1 MSAPGRWARWVS
13 FVQEREPADTLALL
27 RICLGLA
34 VIGTISTVVAHDLVA
49 FLWLDAASGGYRET
63 ATPGFLYGL
72 IGVTPTTVWGG
83 VVLGLVAGLLVTIGL
98 GGRLPAF
105 VALKAIQELTDL
117 NGSAGGSYD
126 ALLTNALWLL
136 VLSDATRTL
145 SMDCYHRTG
154 RFRDDTP
161 VLAIPRR
168 LFLFQLVLVY
178 WSTGA
183 QKVSNY
189 WTPFGG
195 FSALYYIL
203 QQPTWHRADMTWL
216 AWIYPLTQVMTAAVW
231 LFELGAPLLLLG
243 LWARSWPEGRLA
255 ALSRRLPLRGMFA
268 LFGLG
273 MHLGIEALMNV
284 GPFSFISMS
293 YYLALLQP
301 EEARAALARLT
312 RGVSSRAPAG

>member
-1 MSAPGRWARWVS
+1 MSAPGRWARWVNW
-13 FVQEREPADTLALL
+13 VQERETGETLALL
-27 RICLGLA
+27 RIALGLA
-34 VIGTISTVVAHDLVA
+34 VIGTISTVAAHDLVA
-49 FLWLDAASGGYRET
+49 FLWLDAASGGYREV
-63 ATPGFLYGL
+63 AGHGFLYGI
-72 IGVTPTTVWGG
+72 IGVTPATLWGG
-83 VVLGLVAGLLVTIGL
+83 VALGLVSGLFVTLGL

-105 VALKAIQELTDL
+105 IALKAIQELTDL

-136 VLSDATRTL
+136 VLGDATRTL
-145 SMDCYHRTG
+145 SFDCYHRSG
-154 RFRDDTP
+154 QWRDDTP
-161 VLAIPRR
+161 ILAIPRR

-203 QQPTWHRADMTWL
+203 QQPTWHRADMAWV
-216 AWIYPLTQVMTAAVW
+216 AWIYPLTQGMTAAVW
-231 LFELGAPLLLLG
+231 LFELGAPLLLVG
-243 LWARSWPEGRLA
+243 LWARRWPESRLSNLA
-255 ALSRRLPLRGMFA
+255 RRLPLRGMFA
-268 LFGLG
+268 VFGIG

-293 YYLALLQP
+293 YYLALLWP
-301 EEARAALARLT
+301 SEARAALDRLT
-312 RGVSSRAPAG
+312 RAVSPKAAPG